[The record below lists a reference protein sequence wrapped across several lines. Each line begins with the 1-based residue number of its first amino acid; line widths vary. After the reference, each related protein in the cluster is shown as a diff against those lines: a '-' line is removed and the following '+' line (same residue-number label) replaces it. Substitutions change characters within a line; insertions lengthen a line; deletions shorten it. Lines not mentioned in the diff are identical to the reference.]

1 MLAVRMAEWSKAP
14 DSRTTSLL
22 SDREWLWEFWSS
34 MRAWVWIPLLTKLFF
49 SKHNQEMKKCLPA
62 PGEARTHGLQIM
74 RLTRCLLRYGGLL
87 AVQDYYSF
95 WMYKMKWDENASAG
109 NRTRVNC
116 LEGSYAHH
124 YTTDAFFTILLCTP
138 KWKPQIHICLVTS
151 TLKEKQRAIKL
162 FTLCNKFPWCS
173 GYHICLTR
181 RRSPVRSRTETE
193 SHVV

>member
-1 MLAVRMAEWSKAP
+1 MHYIDLYGENIFGPGWGLNGRLT
-14 DSRTTSLL
+14 DSETCTLPTTLLKQGKILPGKIVMQFLFWHSTNDGDVKSIFTSL
-22 SDREWLWEFWSS
+22 
-34 MRAWVWIPLLTKLFF
+34 T
-49 SKHNQEMKKCLPA
+49 NQK
-62 PGEARTHGLQIM
+62 
-74 RLTRCLLRYGGLL
+74 Y
-87 AVQDYYSF
+87 
-95 WMYKMKWDENASAG
+95 NASAG

-124 YTTDAFFTILLCTP
+124 YTTDACFTILLCTP